1 MGETEVGRAEE
12 EFIEYNKKRRL
23 NDLEVINLVGKFS
36 KKNMR
41 FITDLKKQGLFI
53 ESDKRNMKNKVV
65 AGDGESQCTVT
76 FDYNN
81 MDVKTKG
88 NKEFCRKIKEII
100 K

>member
-1 MGETEVGRAEE
+1 MGSEVGQAEE

-23 NDLEVINLVGKFS
+23 NDLEVINLVGQFS

-41 FITDLKKQGLFI
+41 FITDLKKEGLFI

-65 AGDGESQCTVT
+65 AGDGKSQCIVT

-88 NKEFCRKIKEII
+88 DKEFCRRIEEKIK
-100 K
+100 